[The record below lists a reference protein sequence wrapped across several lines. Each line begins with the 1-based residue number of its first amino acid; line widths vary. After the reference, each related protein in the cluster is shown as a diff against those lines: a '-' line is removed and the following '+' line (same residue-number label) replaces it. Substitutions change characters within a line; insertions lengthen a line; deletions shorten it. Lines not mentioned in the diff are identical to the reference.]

1 MVCDPKER
9 KVNDANDFIF
19 YNTNGDGMKNE
30 QYLNFL
36 LMFGGGGPWTS
47 VVSDYESR
55 VLTDGGTI
63 ESLNCV
69 TNAVKFMM
77 QNP

>member
-1 MVCDPKER
+1 M
-9 KVNDANDFIF
+9 
-19 YNTNGDGMKNE
+19 TNEK
-30 QYLNFL
+30 YLNFL
-36 LMFGGGGPWTS
+36 LMFGGGGPWAS
-47 VVSDYESR
+47 IVGDYESR

-69 TNAVKFMM
+69 TNAVKFMI